1 MRILIAPDKFKGS
14 LTASE
19 AASAIAEGVRRVYP
33 KATVIEL
40 PIADG
45 GEGTLAVAYRAG
57 YEKRLT
63 TVIGPTDTPIEAE
76 WALRMDASGAISA
89 LIETARASG
98 LEHIQKSSL
107 NSLLAH
113 SYGCGQLITAALDAG
128 ATEVIVG
135 LGGSAMS
142 DGGMG
147 AMRALGLDVLDSYGS
162 QVPLGGG
169 SLSEV
174 AAVDASG
181 LDSRLAGISLR
192 LAVDVRNPLHG
203 PNGAAHVFGPQK
215 GASPS
220 AVSLLDSGLRNWAA
234 VLSKATGREADI
246 PGAGAAGGFP
256 APFLTFTHSSMES
269 GFGLI
274 TKLTGLVEE
283 LTGADLVITGEGS
296 VDVQSLEGKAPIA
309 LAETA
314 NLHDIPVL
322 MLAGRI
328 MVSAEEL
335 ALHGVTAAAQ
345 LLDHAGGPHGVPDVE
360 DAVSNAALYLR
371 SATARLL
378 SSISV
383 QTLPRNVLG
392 AGVREPAQGTPCGKS
407 TSGFMIE
414 STEQ

>member
-14 LTASE
+14 LTGSQ

-33 KATVIEL
+33 NATVNEF

-45 GEGTLAVAYRAG
+45 GEGTLDAAYRAG

-63 TVIGPTDTPIEAE
+63 TVAGPTGKPIEAE
-76 WALRMDASGAISA
+76 WALRADASGATSA

-98 LEHIQKSSL
+98 LEHMQNSAL
-107 NSLLAH
+107 NALRAH

-147 AMRALGLDVLDSYGS
+147 AMRALGLGVLNSYGS
-162 QVPLGGG
+162 EVPLGGG

-174 AAVDASG
+174 AAVDATG

-215 GASPS
+215 GATPT

-234 VLSKATGREADI
+234 VLRKATGREPDI

-256 APFLTFTHSSMES
+256 APFMTFTSTSMES
-269 GFGLI
+269 GFALVAE
-274 TKLTGLVEE
+274 LTGLADE
-283 LTGADLVITGEGS
+283 LTGTDLVITGEGS
-296 VDVQSLEGKAPIA
+296 VDAQSLEGKAPIA
-309 LAETA
+309 LAEA
-314 NLHDIPVL
+314 ASVHNIPVL
-322 MLAGRI
+322 VLAGRI
-328 MVSAEEL
+328 QVSAEEL
-335 ALHGVTAAAQ
+335 SLHGVTAAAQ
-345 LLDHAGGPHGVPDVE
+345 LLDHAGWTHGVPDVE
-360 DAVSNAALYLR
+360 DAVNNAALYLR
-371 SATARLL
+371 SATAWLL
-378 SSISV
+378 TKSRA
-383 QTLPRNVLG
+383 QTLPRNL
-392 AGVREPAQGTPCGKS
+392 RPARA
-407 TSGFMIE
+407 
-414 STEQ
+414 